1 LLRIKGHI
9 WAKLLIVGGVVAL
22 LGLVVGHLSD
32 GIGQADFRAY
42 WSASYLLAQGEDFAD
57 DEMLLSVQRDTGFHR
72 DYVMKTWNPPWIL
85 LWLIPYTWVAFDTA
99 AKLWL
104 LTNIGVLFFSMVIGW
119 RLQFRTGE
127 LRKGWV
133 WLPLL
138 AAVLFP
144 STIVALLFGQVNLV
158 VLGGLVGF
166 LFFSTRQQEEAA
178 GLALVLTTFKP
189 HLVYLALPI
198 ILLHLIWQ
206 RRWRTLLVFGGL
218 LAGSM
223 MVVLYLRPTFLSD
236 YLQGTTAGNLFAWE
250 TATFVTYVSLQMGW
264 PWVRLIGIG
273 LLPLAVA
280 AWFYNKERLPLLL
293 FVEIAV
299 LISVITMPFGW
310 SYDFVLLLLP
320 MLRVFMWLAVGQWPL
335 QERLALLL
343 VLIITYLLYYQQR
356 VVTPSELYFFWVPLV
371 LTAVYGWVI
380 WRQGY
385 TMHKGGSEKA
395 NV

>member
-1 LLRIKGHI
+1 LLV
-9 WAKLLIVGGVVAL
+9 VGLVVL
-22 LGLVVGHLSD
+22 LGLSVGYIPE
-32 GIGQADFRAY
+32 GIGQTDFRAY
-42 WSASYLLAQGEDFAD
+42 WSASYLLAQGENFAD
-57 DEMLLSVQRDTGFHR
+57 DDLLLSVQRETGFHR
-72 DYVMKTWNPPWIL
+72 EYVMKTWNPPWIL
-85 LWLIPYTWVAFDTA
+85 LWIIPYTWLAFDTG

-104 LTNIGVLFFSMVIGW
+104 LTNIGVLIFSIIIGW
-119 RLQFRTGE
+119 RLPFPTGE

-144 STIVALLFGQVNLV
+144 STIVALLFGQVNLL

-178 GLALVLTTFKP
+178 GLALALTTFKP

-198 ILLHLIWQ
+198 ILFHLLWQ
-206 RRWRTLLVFGGL
+206 RRWRTLLVFGGV

-223 MVVLYLRPTFLSD
+223 MVVLFLRPTFLSD
-236 YLQGTTAGNLFAWE
+236 YVQGTTAGNLFAWE

-264 PWVRLIGIG
+264 PWVRLIGIV

-293 FVEIAV
+293 FVETAV

-310 SYDFVLLLLP
+310 SYDYVVLLLP
-320 MLRVFMWLAVGQWPL
+320 MMRVLMWLVIGQWSL
-335 QERLALLL
+335 LERLGLVM
-343 VLIITYLLYYQQR
+343 VLIVTYLLFYQQR
-356 VVTPSELYFFWVPLV
+356 VVSPSELYFFWVPLV
-371 LTAVYGWVI
+371 LTAVYGWVV
-380 WRQGY
+380 WRQERLGY
-385 TMHKGGSEKA
+385 KARSEL
-395 NV
+395 VGP